1 MPSCF
6 VCKFYSRLNWME
18 YGGVTPSTGSTK
30 VRYMGE
36 KREIQI
42 EAKSL
47 IDRDLVMV
55 LEKVLSCGAEGR

>member
-1 MPSCF
+1 
-6 VCKFYSRLNWME
+6 ME
-18 YGGVTPSTGSTK
+18 YGGVHPLQVQQK

-36 KREIQI
+36 KREIQF

-55 LEKVLSCGAEGR
+55 LEKVLSCGVEGALVGVQVSTT